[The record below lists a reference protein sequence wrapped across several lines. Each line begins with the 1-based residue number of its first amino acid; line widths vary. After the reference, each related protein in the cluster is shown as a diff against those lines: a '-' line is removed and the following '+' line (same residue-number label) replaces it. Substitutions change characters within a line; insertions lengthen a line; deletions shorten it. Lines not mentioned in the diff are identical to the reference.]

1 MDLKRGVFAKSELS
15 DGTILTHDNIFLS
28 IPPEKG
34 QLLANDLS
42 KYTEYSLSAN
52 VETNKPIFKNDLT
65 IKNKDNDLSDIRKSV
80 NELIKK
86 SGVIIPHNAEMEV
99 SHHYGIENFYET
111 GITMF
116 TVVNREYCKKI
127 ITVLSGQNHPE
138 QFHKQKE
145 ETFHVLYGDLELILD
160 GVVHDMHAGDVI
172 TILPETRHIFS
183 SKNGCVL
190 EEISSTHIK
199 DDSFYTDP
207 EIDKNKNRKTFIN
220 SWVEFP
226 F

>member
-1 MDLKRGVFAKSELS
+1 M
-15 DGTILTHDNIFLS
+15 S

-42 KYTEYSLSAN
+42 KYVEYTLSKN
-52 VETNKPIFKNDLT
+52 IEPNKPIFKKDLT
-65 IKNKDNDLSDIRKSV
+65 SKYRGNDLSDIRKSV

-86 SGVIIPHNAEMEV
+86 SGVIIPRNAEMEI
-99 SHHYGIENFYET
+99 SHHYGIENFYKT

-127 ITVLSGQNHPE
+127 ITVLPGQKHPE
-138 QFHKQKE
+138 QFHKLKE

-160 GVVHDMHAGDVI
+160 GVAHNMHAGDVI
-172 TILPETRHIFS
+172 TILPEIRHIFS
-183 SKNGCVL
+183 TKNGCVL
-190 EEISSTHIK
+190 EEISSTHIT

-207 EIDKNKNRKTFIN
+207 EIGKNKNRKTFIN